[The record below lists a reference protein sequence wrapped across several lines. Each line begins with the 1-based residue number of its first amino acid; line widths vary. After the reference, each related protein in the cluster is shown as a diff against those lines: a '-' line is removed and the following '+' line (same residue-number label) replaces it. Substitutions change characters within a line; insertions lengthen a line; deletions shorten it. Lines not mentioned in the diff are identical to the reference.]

1 MHAVPS
7 GPKGKQSRRDRKR
20 GDKLLGGGVGGGGG
34 SGREPGLGALLLRHG
49 ALLLRHGAGF
59 GLVDDGAA
67 DPATE
72 TPVPAAMDD
81 SPMLGRP
88 KSSRARRL

>member
-49 ALLLRHGAGF
+49 AGF

-67 DPATE
+67 DHATE